1 METITFSASFPE
13 IQSAISIGGAGGRI
27 KLDVPETEMAA
38 LVKLAA
44 YGRGKE
50 LVVTVRAS
58 SAGEPDN
65 ELS

>member
-1 METITFSASFPE
+1 MEEVTFSASFPE

-50 LVVTVRAS
+50 LVVTVKD
-58 SAGEPDN
+58 AGEGQGA
-65 ELS
+65 